1 MFQKAGTQLA
11 QVWPLC
17 VELLLQSL
25 HEGLLAAV
33 DVLNVPEDGAQ
44 LLFTEHVLPLSALAD
59 IALGDGVGPR
69 SLGTHLSTLPCATPP
84 NQSTSPPGPTHP
96 VLLIA

>member
-59 IALGDGVGPR
+59 ISLGDGVGPR

-84 NQSTSPPGPTHP
+84 NQSTSPPGPTHS